1 MPEQHP
7 LNKQHIYLSG
17 SFLASFFQ
25 QCFVVFSVCSWKILS
40 DVFPST
46 YTYEIMPPRGFNDGF
61 DCWQISPLT
70 IVFTPRK
77 ETSKLLSLC
86 PYNCDHSS
94 HGPTEQDLEWLGKE
108 TEWHLQIMSFYPL
121 IIILSTL
128 TIKNLFSGACS
139 LVGVH
144 SEHKYIYN
152 LCLFEEILPH
162 TSLPNLL
169 FASVLILFLLT
180 PWPSTLMKDP

>member
-1 MPEQHP
+1 MFCSFQC
-7 LNKQHIYLSG
+7 LFLKNSLRCISKYLHLWNNAASG
-17 SFLASFFQ
+17 IQWWF
-25 QCFVVFSVCSWKILS
+25 
-40 DVFPST
+40 
-46 YTYEIMPPRGFNDGF
+46 G
-61 DCWQISPLT
+61 CWQISPLT

-86 PYNCDHSS
+86 PYHCDHSS

-108 TEWHLQIMSFYPL
+108 TEWHLQIMSFYPP

-152 LCLFEEILPH
+152 LCLFKEILPH